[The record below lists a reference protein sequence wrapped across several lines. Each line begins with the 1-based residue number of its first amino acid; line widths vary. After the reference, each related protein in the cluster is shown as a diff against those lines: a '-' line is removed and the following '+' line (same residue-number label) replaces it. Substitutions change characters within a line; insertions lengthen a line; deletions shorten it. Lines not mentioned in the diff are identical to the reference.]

1 MDRNRTGS
9 DAQKDQSIEQLIKE
23 AYGLN
28 ARQLEKQ
35 MEWAMGTAES
45 GSLLKGM
52 PIPEAPENEF
62 RIIMAKMAARGI
74 TPKVMADFD
83 EETRRAMQREDYLD
97 TTPILPHQRAEWE
110 KTNRNPVADVKEYL
124 ELKKKRFRKV
134 VRMAEAVAACALLVM
149 AVILVPRIDAIAK
162 KNYKYEARVESG
174 GKGEIVWN
182 NQENVITEVG
192 KLEEAYVK
200 IRETLGGPILKLG
213 FMPEGMVFSEL
224 EIKAGYARIEFVYAG
239 NSVHMFEVLYLIDNT
254 GKYVSD
260 RNEYKIVKNEW
271 IDKKIPIQKNKT
283 PGGKQEYCA
292 YFVEDNAYFILEGIM
307 EEKDFIKIVEN
318 IVLEK

>member
-174 GKGEIVWN
+174 EKGTIIWN
-182 NQENVITEVG
+182 NQENVKIEDSN
-192 KLEEAYVK
+192 LEKAYLEIEEK
-200 IRETLGGPILKLG
+200 LGGAVLKLKYI
-213 FMPEGMVFSEL
+213 PEGMKLSKL
-224 EIKAGYARIEFVYAG
+224 EVKTGFARIEFLYAG
-239 NSVHMFEVLYLIDNT
+239 NSIHMFEVMYLLDNT
-254 GKYVSD
+254 GQYVSD
-260 RNEYKIVKNEW
+260 RDAYKVVRNEW
-271 IDKKIPIQKNKT
+271 IDKNIPIQKNKT
-283 PGGKQEYCA
+283 SKGKQEYCA
-292 YFVEDNAYFILEGIM
+292 YLEIDNAYFILEGIM
-307 EEKDFIKIVEN
+307 EEEDFIKVIEN
-318 IVLEK
+318 ITIE

>member
-174 GKGEIVWN
+174 EKGTIIWN
-182 NQENVITEVG
+182 NQENVIYNAG
-192 KLEEAYVK
+192 DLEEAYAK
-200 IRETLGGPILKLG
+200 IKETLGDPILKLT

-224 EIKAGYARIEFVYAG
+224 EIKAGYARMEFAYAG
-239 NSVHMFEVLYLIDNT
+239 NSVHMFEMLYRKDGAGAHKTDCQADIFVT
-254 GKYVSD
+254 
-260 RNEYKIVKNEW
+260 NEW
-271 IDKKIPIQKNKT
+271 IEKEIPIQKNKLDK
-283 PGGKQEYCA
+283 GKYEYCA
-292 YFVEDNAYFILEGIM
+292 YIEFNSAYYVLEGIM
-307 EEKDFIKIVEN
+307 GEKDFVNLIKN
-318 IVLEK
+318 LVLE